1 MKYLVRLAVFAL
13 FLTALPAAAQT
24 GAWTAV
30 ASAGAVD
37 DASLSRFATTT
48 NGFLHA
54 TGATGII
61 HARYSVTNT
70 SGTDTPA
77 WTTLSLGFHDS
88 HSLGYVTA
96 ILFQVDPVTGVA
108 TFMCGK
114 GSTDIGAGSVS
125 CTFPQQIDFSLYNY
139 VVEIQVNRSSV
150 NANPTARTLRI
161 H

>member
-1 MKYLVRLAVFAL
+1 MKYLACFAAFAL
-13 FLTALPAAAQT
+13 LLSALPAAAQT

-37 DASLSRFATTT
+37 DASLSRFEATA
-48 NGFLHA
+48 NGFQHA
-54 TGATGII
+54 TGATGMI
-61 HARYSVTNT
+61 HTRFSVTNT

-77 WTTLSLGFHDS
+77 WDTLSLGFSDS
-88 HSLGYVTA
+88 HSQGYVTA

-108 TFMCGK
+108 TFMCAK
-114 GSTDIGAGSVS
+114 SSTDIGAGSVS

-139 VVEIQVNRSSV
+139 VVEVQVNRSSV
-150 NANPTARTLRI
+150 NANPIARTLRI